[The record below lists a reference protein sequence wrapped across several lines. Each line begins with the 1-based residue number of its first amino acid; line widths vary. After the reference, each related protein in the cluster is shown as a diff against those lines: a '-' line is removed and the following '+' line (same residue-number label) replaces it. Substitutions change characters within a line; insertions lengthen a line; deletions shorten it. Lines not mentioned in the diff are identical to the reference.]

1 MKFWFSKKS
10 SKAPYDATVEQTL
23 LFVQEVNATSSES
36 ESQLPDLA
44 TALRQ
49 PEHAAPAPR
58 PQLLQVSPP
67 PAQAPAPRQSAA
79 SKSMREELQRRS
91 ANYRAFQMKLNEERE
106 ERIRKTMNDVRASLQ
121 SSAPVSRPLH

>member
-36 ESQLPDLA
+36 ESQLLDLA

-58 PQLLQVSPP
+58 PQLLQVPPP

>member
-23 LFVQEVNATSSES
+23 LFVQEVNAAPEEA

-58 PQLLQVSPP
+58 PQLLQVP
-67 PAQAPAPRQSAA
+67 PAAVQTPAPRQSAA
-79 SKSMREELQRRS
+79 SKSMRDELQRRS

-106 ERIRKTMNDVRASLQ
+106 ARMRKTMDGVRASLQ
-121 SSAPVSRPLH
+121 TAASSTRPLH

>member
-1 MKFWFSKKS
+1 MKFWFSKKG

-23 LFVQEVNATSSES
+23 LFVQEVNAASGES
-36 ESQLPDLA
+36 ESPFPDLA

-49 PEHAAPAPR
+49 PEHAAPTPR
-58 PQLLQVSPP
+58 PQLLQVPP

-106 ERIRKTMNDVRASLQ
+106 ARIRKTMDDVRASLQ
-121 SSAPVSRPLH
+121 SSAPSSRPLH

>member
-23 LFVQEVNATSSES
+23 LFVQEVNAASEET

-49 PEHAAPAPR
+49 PEHTAPTPR
-58 PQLLQVSPP
+58 PQLLQVP
-67 PAQAPAPRQSAA
+67 PAPTPAPGQSAV
-79 SKSMREELQRRS
+79 SKSMRDELQRRS

-106 ERIRKTMNDVRASLQ
+106 ARIRKTMDGVRASLQ
-121 SSAPVSRPLH
+121 ASPSSSRPLH

>member
-23 LFVQEVNATSSES
+23 LFVQEVNAASEQN

-44 TALRQ
+44 SALRQ
-49 PEHAAPAPR
+49 PEHAAPPAR
-58 PQLLQVSPP
+58 PQLLKVP
-67 PAQAPAPRQSAA
+67 PAAVQPPIPRQSAA
-79 SKSMREELQRRS
+79 SNTMREELQRRS

-106 ERIRKTMNDVRASLQ
+106 ERIRKTMSDVRASLQ
-121 SSAPVSRPLH
+121 SSAPSSRPLH